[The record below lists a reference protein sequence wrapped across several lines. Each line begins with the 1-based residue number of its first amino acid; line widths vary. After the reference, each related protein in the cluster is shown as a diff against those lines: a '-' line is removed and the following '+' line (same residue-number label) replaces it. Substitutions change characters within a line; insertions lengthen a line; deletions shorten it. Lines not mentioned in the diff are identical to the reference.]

1 MKIKAKQLSLSDI
14 YDDVQSFFEEDKP
27 KFIKLF
33 DSFIDLSELIPPSF
47 YAHYYSHFGRHRD
60 FSLESMLT
68 SLIIQKFSLSLL
80 FNSLSMF
87 LSSLKN

>member
-47 YAHYYSHFGRHRD
+47 TPIII
-60 FSLESMLT
+60 LT
-68 SLIIQKFSLSLL
+68 SGVIGIFS
-80 FNSLSMF
+80 
-87 LSSLKN
+87 

>member
-33 DSFIDLSELIPPSF
+33 EPFVDLSELIPSSF
-47 YAHYYSHFGRHRD
+47 
-60 FSLESMLT
+60 MPT
-68 SLIIQKFSLSLL
+68 IIPTLDVIEIFLLNLCSLL
-80 FNSLSMF
+80 
-87 LSSLKN
+87 